1 MKSLN
6 IGQQAEFNFDSYRT
20 AEPHSNLL
28 PYDGY
33 VEYLGEVLSTEYADA
48 YFRVLL
54 NEIDW
59 QHDQAMIFGRRI
71 QTKRKVAWYGD
82 AEYSYTYS
90 GIEKKALPWTDVLL
104 ELKAIVEAQSG
115 ERFNSCLL
123 NLYHNGSEGMAWHS
137 DAEKDLKQHGTI
149 ASLSLGESRRFLF
162 KHKLSHEKV
171 EIQLAHGSLLL
182 MKGTTQSHWL
192 HHLPTT
198 KRSIGA
204 RINLTFRCIEHTP
217 KPQF

>member
-1 MKSLN
+1 MMKNLDSA
-6 IGQQAEFNFDSYRT
+6 QQAEFNFDTFLT
-20 AEPHSNLL
+20 ADAPANLL
-28 PYDGY
+28 PYDGC
-33 VEYLGEVLSTEYADA
+33 VEYLGDVLSAERADA

-54 NEIDW
+54 NDIDW
-59 QHDQAMIFGRRI
+59 QHDQAMIFGRLI

-104 ELKAIVEAQSG
+104 ELKAMVEAQSG

-137 DAEKDLKQHGTI
+137 DAEKDLKQYGTI

-162 KHKLSHEKV
+162 KHKLSHEKI
-171 EIQLAHGSLLL
+171 ETQLAHGSLLL

-198 KRSIGA
+198 KRALGA
-204 RINLTFRCIEHTP
+204 RINLTFRCIERTVQP
-217 KPQF
+217 